1 MGFLDNYLT
10 VNQKIKLLHEKY
22 PNHRLIPNIIDQNLA
37 EGWVLIMCD
46 FYRDAND
53 AQPAFRDFAYGNV
66 AFYPNQMKR
75 WFVEDTSTSVQGRV
89 AAVALAL
96 DEKPNRETMEQIERT
111 KAKDVN
117 ADDQGVWGVN
127 AAAQESIATAATT
140 TADLAAQLG
149 GEQISEAPIC
159 AHGHMIFR
167 TGNSKSD
174 GSEYGGWFCTEKT
187 KANQCPPA
195 WAVRSA
201 SNGMAWR
208 LK

>member
-22 PNHRLIPNIIDQNLA
+22 PNHRLITAIVDYDLDKGYVIM
-37 EGWVLIMCD
+37 MCD
-46 FYRDAND
+46 FYRDAAD
-53 AQPAFRDFAYGNV
+53 EHPSHRDYAYGNV

-111 KAKDVN
+111 KAKDIN
-117 ADDQGVWGVN
+117 PDDQGAWGIK
-127 AAAQESIATAATT
+127 ASEQESIPTAATT
-140 TADLAAQLG
+140 IEQIASSLG
-149 GEQISEAPIC
+149 GEQIAESPTCE
-159 AHGHMIFR
+159 HGHMIFR
-167 TGNSKSD
+167 TGEKN
-174 GSEYGGWFCTEKT
+174 GREWGGWYCSEKL
-187 KANQCPPA
+187 KSNQCPPK

-201 SNGMAWR
+201 TSGNWR
-208 LK
+208 LA

>member
-66 AFYPNQMKR
+66 AFYPNNMKR

-96 DEKPNRETMEQIERT
+96 DEKPNREQMEQIERT
-111 KAKDVN
+111 KAKDIN
-117 ADDQGVWGVN
+117 PNDQGVWGIN
-127 AAAQESIATAATT
+127 ASAQESMATAATA
-140 TADLAAQLG
+140 TAEIAAQLG
-149 GEQISEAPIC
+149 SEIASETPIC
-159 AHGHMIFR
+159 AHGHMIFK
-167 TGNSKSD
+167 TGNKD
-174 GSEYGGWFCTEKT
+174 GKEWGGWFCTEKT
-187 KANQCPPA
+187 RANQCQA
-195 WAVRSA
+195 VWAVRSA

-208 LK
+208 IK

>member
-66 AFYPNQMKR
+66 AFYSNQMKR

-117 ADDQGVWGVN
+117 ADDQGVWGIN

-149 GEQISEAPIC
+149 SQQVAESPIC
-159 AHGHMIFR
+159 AHGHMIFKV
-167 TGNSKSD
+167 GEKNGK
-174 GSEYGGWFCTEKT
+174 EWGGWFCTEKT
-187 KANQCPPA
+187 RANQCQA
-195 WAVRSA
+195 VWAVRSA
-201 SNGMAWR
+201 TTGNWR
-208 LK
+208 LP